1 MVNWNWLCKVI
12 YIAFVNNAIKQ
23 IKHCGPVFHLLF
35 LPFLSLYVKK
45 VSLLVQGVLQVLL
58 QPLGLWVN
66 AHFLVALQFGT
77 AGEKCKFSLYLVW
90 ITVLKFELFR
100 HSNCSISKQSLLSI
114 KLQEPIVSGFWMQY
128 NRNPIVSISHT
139 IAEQLC
145 IQAQP
150 SSWFS
155 VTPLS
160 SKWYYTALSHHPRYS
175 FSASAFPISLQVLT
189 DFQIVI
195 TIFLVALSKKIRL

>member
-1 MVNWNWLCKVI
+1 MRCIILSGKTTSNLVHWNWLCEAN
-12 YIAFVNNAIKQ
+12 YFAFVNNAIKH
-23 IKHCGPVFHLLF
+23 IRHCAWPCISSPVSPISQLLF
-35 LPFLSLYVKK
+35 VKK

-66 AHFLVALQFGT
+66 AHLLVVLQFGT
-77 AGEKCKFSLYLVW
+77 ASEKCKFSIYLVW
-90 ITVLKFELFR
+90 ICKYDIMVLKFELFR

-114 KLQEPIVSGFWMQY
+114 KLQEPIVSRFWMPY

-155 VTPLS
+155 VTPLF
-160 SKWYYTALSHHPRYS
+160 SKWYYTTLSHLFLRLRSH
-175 FSASAFPISLQVLT
+175 FPYRS
-189 DFQIVI
+189 
-195 TIFLVALSKKIRL
+195 